1 MTLGSSLMSMPR
13 AAISVATSTVTRPAL
28 KSPSARRRW
37 PWLLLPWIAAVLMP
51 DFSRNVASLSQ
62 PCLVRP
68 NTRVCSRLSWAS
80 RCSSSS
86 RLRAP
91 STGCTRWVMVSATVF
106 FGVTWICAGSRMNSR
121 ASCLMLSSKVAE
133 NSRVW
138 RFWRGSLARI
148 FLIDGRKPM
157 SSMRSAS
164 SSTRISMP
172 DRSTLR
178 RSRWSIRRPGQATS
192 RSTPRRSTSNWL
204 PMPTPP

>member
-1 MTLGSSLMSMPR
+1 MTLGNWSMSMPR
-13 AAISVATSTVTRPAL
+13 AAMSVATSTVMRPAL

-37 PWLLLPWIAAVLMP
+37 PWLLLPWIAAALIP
-51 DFSRNVASLSQ
+51 DLSRNVVSLSA
-62 PCLVRP
+62 PCLVRA
-68 NTRVCSRLSWAS
+68 NTRVCLRESAAS

-91 STGCTRWVMVSATVF
+91 STGCTRWAMVSATVLL
-106 FGVTWICAGSRMNSR
+106 GVAWISCGSRMNSR
-121 ASCLMLSSKVAE
+121 ASCLMPSSKVAE

-138 RFWRGSLARI
+138 RFCRGSLARMR
-148 FLIDGRKPM
+148 LIDGRKPM

-178 RSRWSIRRPGQATS
+178 RSRWSSRRPGQAIS
-192 RSTPRRSTSNWL
+192 RSTPRRSASSWL